1 MRQKRAKQYRKLMAL
16 YSMSFGFRQPYQV
29 LVDSMICSE
38 AISSKVDL
46 VKRLEDVLQGNVKP
60 MITQCC
66 IEELYLQGSALQPAV
81 DLAKS
86 FERRKCNHR
95 EAIQGDECLL
105 NVVGETNKHRYV
117 IASQSNPLRQKLRL
131 IPAVPLVHINRS
143 VTVLE
148 PPSDA
153 TLKQKERIEET
164 RQHADEPETQLIANI
179 TAGPSNEGVIAAPSE
194 PLVRKRKAP
203 RGPNPLSVK
212 KRRVDATKPA
222 GAKKAQ
228 DGHKAKILKE
238 IAPKSD
244 GEKEV
249 DGQEGAQITGHKRK
263 RRRKHGL
270 DGKGEEGGGGD
281 EED

>member
-95 EAIQGDECLL
+95 EAIQGDECLSS
-105 NVVGETNKHRYV
+105 VVGETNKHRYV

-153 TLKQKERIEET
+153 TLKQKER
-164 RQHADEPETQLIANI
+164 
-179 TAGPSNEGVIAAPSE
+179 
-194 PLVRKRKAP
+194 VRNSTSFYKA
-203 RGPNPLSVK
+203 
-212 KRRVDATKPA
+212 
-222 GAKKAQ
+222 
-228 DGHKAKILKE
+228 
-238 IAPKSD
+238 
-244 GEKEV
+244 
-249 DGQEGAQITGHKRK
+249 
-263 RRRKHGL
+263 
-270 DGKGEEGGGGD
+270 
-281 EED
+281 